1 MRTVSP
7 RVMYIAA
14 IVVVIWCVL
23 WVVALFVGYVADDW
37 NSPAWDERS
46 VPAPKTY

>member
-1 MRTVSP
+1 MKTVSP

-23 WVVALFVGYVADDW
+23 WVVALFVGYVAVDW
-37 NSPAWDERS
+37 GSPAFNERS
-46 VPAPKTY
+46 VPPPRTY